1 MGVSPARQKNG
12 QSLFPTEDGGLIP
25 NNGQLNGVDPQARLA
40 HVLAKL
46 PDHPAKRIDESLP
59 WNWKANQQTIAKAA

>member
-12 QSLFPTEDGGLIP
+12 QSSSRLKTGVP
-25 NNGQLNGVDPQARLA
+25 NNGQLNGVDRQARPA

-46 PDHPAKRIDESLP
+46 PDHPAKRIDEPLP